1 MKQFFGLLFV
11 LVLLTLA
18 CGLGGA
24 SDSDEVPPPPAAT
37 QTEAAP
43 TAPPTPRPTEPP
55 APTEPPPVP
64 TVEPDAAT
72 AQDSLAAEPTSEEPT
87 PQPPADALPVGL
99 VTLTGGGL
107 AVPGNSADVTQEG
120 GAAGVTYQPNVA
132 FILDGSGSM
141 NADLPQA
148 GQPKLAVAKQV
159 LTDLIANV
167 PPEINGA
174 LWIYGH
180 RYPQEPQ
187 EESCKDI
194 EQVFPLGPVDGPA
207 YAQAVQAITA
217 IGYTPIADSMQL
229 AAEAMPVGE
238 TQVNSLILV
247 SDGEETCGG
256 DPCAL
261 AAALKQSEAAVTI
274 HVVGYDVDEP
284 TRAQLQCIA
293 DVSGGM
299 YRDADSADSLLA
311 ALSDSLEIAQTDTIL
326 RLELLGPAEEQI
338 DGRADFYQAGTDIY
352 VGGTQAWQER
362 TIAPGQYDVVIDTQ
376 PPVVYPNLEIIEGS
390 STIIRLTLGAFDLR
404 GHDDQPTRPEIFL
417 LDGTGTADLG
427 WYGAESDLE
436 LYYTPAGTYRIQV
449 ENGGVSQPLTVEAGQ
464 VTPLALGALE
474 LLDMDGQAARP
485 ELWFYDETSGEEV
498 GWYGSGSPEGVYP
511 LVPGTYQLKMR
522 DGGLMHNLEI
532 SGGQLTEVQIGALNL
547 VRDGQPARPE
557 FWLFDQTGSESVGW
571 YGANDD
577 AELFYVVPGEYKI
590 VVRDGGVVNN
600 VVINGGELAEVA
612 LGALEVVDASGQPAR
627 PELWFYDGASGDEV
641 GWYGNG
647 DPDGLYVLAPGL
659 YWVRLR
665 NGGQFE
671 SVRVEVDAV
680 TTLELGQLAFDLS
693 QWTEP
698 DTNPEFK
705 AFRQSD
711 DAEVSWYSRGS
722 DGPFYFVPDTY
733 RLELKEGP
741 VIADVVINPQAE
753 TVVTVPAP

>member
-1 MKQFFGLLFV
+1 MKKLLSLLFI
-11 LVLLTLA
+11 LILLTLA

-24 SDSDEVPPPPAAT
+24 PAADEAPPPPPAT
-37 QTEAAP
+37 QTEVAAAP
-43 TAPPTPRPTEPP
+43 TDTPLPP
-55 APTEPPPVP
+55 APTPESPPTDPPPP
-64 TVEPDAAT
+64 TPTEDTSVA
-72 AQDSLAAEPTSEEPT
+72 AQDSLSIETSAEPTPEPT
-87 PQPPADALPVGL
+87 AEPPAAALPVGV
-99 VTLTGGGL
+99 VTLAGGRQ
-107 AVPGNSADVTQEG
+107 AVPGDSADVAQEG

-148 GQPKLAVAKQV
+148 GQPKLAVAKQA
-159 LTDLIANV
+159 LTDLTANV

-180 RYPQEPQ
+180 RYPQEPK

-261 AAALKQSEAAVTI
+261 AAALKQSEADITI
-274 HVVGYDVDEP
+274 HVVGYDVDDA

-311 ALSDSLEIAQTDTIL
+311 ALSDSLEIAQTDTVL
-326 RLELLGPAEEQI
+326 RLELLGPADTQV

-376 PPVVYPNLEIIEGS
+376 PPVLYPNLEIIEGS
-390 STIIRLTLGAFDLR
+390 TTIIRLTLGAFDLIDYN
-404 GHDDQPTRPEIFL
+404 GEPTRPEIFL
-417 LDGTGTADLG
+417 FDGTGTVELG
-427 WYGAESDLE
+427 WYGANSDLSF
-436 LYYTPAGTYRIQV
+436 YYTPAGTYRI
-449 ENGGVSQPLTVEAGQ
+449 GV
-464 VTPLALGALE
+464 
-474 LLDMDGQAARP
+474 
-485 ELWFYDETSGEEV
+485 
-498 GWYGSGSPEGVYP
+498 
-511 LVPGTYQLKMR
+511 R
-522 DGGLMHNLEI
+522 DGGLSQPLAIEA
-532 SGGQLTEVQIGALNL
+532 GQTTLLTLGALNIL
-547 VRDGQPARPE
+547 RGGQPARPE
-557 FWLFDQTGSESVGW
+557 FWIYDQTGSESVGW

-612 LGALEVVDASGQPAR
+612 LGALEVVSVGSQPAR

-671 SVRVEVDAV
+671 AVRVEADAV
-680 TTLELGQLAFDLS
+680 TTLELGELAFDLS
-693 QWTEP
+693 EWTEP

-711 DAEVSWYSRGS
+711 DAEVGWYSRGS